1 MDQFKE
7 RDHVAVPLSVVY
19 KEVKNYMSDH
29 YWSLLGTLILVGLLE
44 ALAVMIVGWIP
55 IVGKAI
61 GIIVSAVFTA
71 ATAIALMRSNRLG
84 SAPKVSD
91 VIDVIKQEQPRII
104 SIAAIVGLISAV
116 VGYIPLIGW
125 VLSLVVTILFAFVY
139 YTLGNIQGNAQEV
152 MTTGI
157 KATEGEKKRIFIVT
171 LKYSWVPLVVGLIA
185 TVFTVMTAGFAAVIL
200 LEGMATNPGTTG
212 LGAFGASALIVVA
225 LWLVTVVTLLYYG
238 PRLLV
243 GLMFLYEHSEAGRRD
258 RVAPG
263 HVGHLKDFPNSEQFV
278 KDYKAGKYDEELT
291 NPGERPEGFPDPE
304 QHVKDYKAGKYDEEL
319 ANLEERPGGFP
330 DPMDTIREIQ
340 KQAAAKQTAEKEEI
354 TEVEEEITENEVIDE
369 DREV

>member
-19 KEVKNYMSDH
+19 KEVKNYMAEH

-44 ALAVMIVGWIP
+44 VLAEMLLGWLP

-71 ATAIALMRSNRLG
+71 AVAIALMRSNRLG

-91 VIDVIKQEQPRII
+91 VIDVIKQEQARII

-116 VGYIPLIGW
+116 VGYVPLIGW

-200 LEGMATNPGTTG
+200 FEGMALDPGTTG
-212 LGAFGASALIVVA
+212 LAGTFGTFGASALIMIA
-225 LWLVTVVTLLYYG
+225 LWLATVVTLLYYG

-243 GLMFLYEHSEAGRRD
+243 GLMFLYTHSEAGLRD

-263 HVGHLKDFPNSEQFV
+263 HVGHLKDFPNSEQF
-278 KDYKAGKYDEELT
+278 L
-291 NPGERPEGFPDPE
+291 
-304 QHVKDYKAGKYDEEL
+304 KDYKAGKYDEEL
-319 ANLEERPGGFP
+319 ANPGERPGGFP

-340 KQAAAKQTAEKEEI
+340 KQAADAEAATEKEEI
-354 TEVEEEITENEVIDE
+354 TEVEVIDE

>member
-19 KEVKNYMSDH
+19 KEVKNYMADH

-44 ALAVMIVGWIP
+44 ALAVMIVGWLP

-61 GIIVSAVFTA
+61 GIIVGAVFTA

-91 VIDVIKQEQPRII
+91 VIDVIKQEQARII
-104 SIAAIVGLISAV
+104 SVAAIVGLISAV
-116 VGYIPLIGW
+116 VGYVPLVGW
-125 VLSLVVTILFAFVY
+125 ILSLVVTILFAFVY

-157 KATEGEKKRIFIVT
+157 KATEGEKKRIFFVT

-185 TVFTVMTAGFAAVIL
+185 TVFTVVTAGFAAVIL
-200 LEGMATNPGTTG
+200 FKGTAIDPGPTG
-212 LGAFGASALIVVA
+212 LAGTFGASALIVIA
-225 LWLVTVVTLLYYG
+225 LWLATVVTLLYYG

-243 GLMFLYEHSEAGRRD
+243 GLMFLYKHSEAGRRD

-263 HVGHLKDFPNSEQFV
+263 HVGHLKDFPNSEQFA
-278 KDYKAGKYDEELT
+278 KDYKAGKYDEELA

-340 KQAAAKQTAEKEEI
+340 KQAADAEATEKEEI
-354 TEVEEEITENEVIDE
+354 TENEVEVIDE